1 MTVVYTAEANGPC
14 NVLRGPTLRLRI
26 VQPPTGSLERLAAIV
41 RAEEANPETRRK
53 VEARI
58 AEFISI
64 QDASP
69 ERWFEELVFCL
80 LTANYSARGA
90 LACIAALQG
99 DSALSEGGL
108 DQLRACLEHRHRFPR
123 TRAEY
128 ILEARAH
135 QRDLKEI
142 IKAQPSSRA
151 AREWLVENIKGLG
164 MKEASHFL
172 RNVGY
177 LDLAIIDKH
186 ILSHME
192 EQGIIGERPKTIT
205 PKRYLEYER
214 ILTEVAAILGMPMG
228 KMDLYLWAKKS
239 GEVLK

>member
-1 MTVVYTAEANGPC
+1 M
-14 NVLRGPTLRLRI
+14 
-26 VQPPTGSLERLAAIV
+26 QPPTGSLERLAAIV
-41 RAEEANPETRRK
+41 RAEEAKPETRRK

-58 AEFISI
+58 AEFLST

-80 LTANYSARGA
+80 LTANYSAKGA

-99 DSALSEGGL
+99 SGALRKGGL
-108 DQLRACLEHRHRFPR
+108 EQLRACLEHRHRFPR
-123 TRAEY
+123 KRAEF
-128 ILEARAH
+128 ILKARTH

-142 IKAQPSSRA
+142 IKDQPSSRA
-151 AREWLVENIKGLG
+151 AREWLVENVTGLG

-192 EQGIIGERPKTIT
+192 EQGIIEERPKTLT
-205 PKRYLEYER
+205 KKKYLEYER
-214 ILTEVAAILGMPMG
+214 ILTDVTAILGMPMG